1 VQNIALACCVLHN
14 YIKCKEGKHYLKG
27 IEVED
32 TDAAALI
39 EGEWRKSANE
49 PIEIRKNFTTYF
61 NTTGFVSWQWEA
73 IKKFNF

>member
-39 EGEWRKSANE
+39 EGNGESLPTNQLK
-49 PIEIRKNFTTYF
+49 
-61 NTTGFVSWQWEA
+61 
-73 IKKFNF
+73 